1 MWRSFKHIVKKDLEV
16 NGSMISTA
24 VQHWMVGHAI
34 LMGLIYLVS
43 FPIIMTCHLV
53 CLLCSDY
60 PWKYA
65 SHEINNLEEAQFE
78 FERKVE
84 EMYHDN

>member
-1 MWRSFKHIVKKDLEV
+1 MWRSFKCIAKKDLEV
-16 NGSMISTA
+16 NNCMIRTA

-43 FPIIMTCHLV
+43 FPIIMTFHFV
-53 CLLCSDY
+53 CLMFSDY

-65 SHEINNLEEAQFE
+65 SHEINNLEKAQLDFE
-78 FERKVE
+78 TKVK
-84 EMYHDN
+84 EMYGN